1 MDKLK
6 LLIVGGTGFIGSHLV
21 REGLKRGLDLYSL
34 SLSSSKNA
42 IPGVTYLQADI
53 RNNESIVN
61 AIGSICF
68 DYVIHC
74 GGYINHVNYSNG
86 GDNVI
91 QEHLSSL
98 YFIVKALNRTNLKRF
113 LLIGSSDEYGGA
125 VAPQKE
131 SIRELPISPYS
142 FAKVA
147 GAHFLQMLHRTEN
160 FPGTIARLF
169 LTYGPGQ
176 DDKRFLPQIIKG
188 CLENREF
195 PTSSGEQYRDFCYID
210 DTVEGI
216 FKILASAVVSGEV
229 INIASGVKVT
239 IREMIEKVVAL
250 VGSGKPKF
258 GEIPYR
264 IGENMALYADVN
276 KANELIEWKA
286 SVSLDDGL
294 KKTIEYYR
302 NHLVVK

>member
-1 MDKLK
+1 MAKLK
-6 LLIVGGTGFIGSHLV
+6 LLVVGGTGFIGSHLV
-21 REGLKRGLDLYSL
+21 REGLKRGLDSYSL
-34 SLSSSKNA
+34 SLSKSKNT
-42 IPGVTYLQADI
+42 ISGVTYLQADI
-53 RNNESIVN
+53 RNNESVVN
-61 AIGSICF
+61 AIGSIKF

-91 QEHLSSL
+91 QEHLTSL
-98 YFIVKALNRTNLKRF
+98 YSIVKALDKTNMKRF
-113 LLIGSSDEYGGA
+113 LLLGSSDEYGA
-125 VAPQKE
+125 AEAPQNE
-131 SIRELPISPYS
+131 NIRELPISPYS

-147 GAHFLQMLHRTEN
+147 GAHFLQMLFRTEK

-188 CLENREF
+188 CLENKEF

-210 DTVEGI
+210 DTVEGL
-216 FKILASAVVSGEV
+216 FKILESTVVSGEI
-229 INIASGVKVT
+229 INISSGVKVT
-239 IREMIEKVVAL
+239 IREMIEKVVGL

-264 IGENMALYADVN
+264 VGENMALYADVN
-276 KANELIEWKA
+276 KAYELIGWKA

-294 KKTIEYYR
+294 KRTIEFYQ
-302 NHLVVK
+302 NQKP